1 MIVDS
6 ILMASTITV
15 SGVIMV
21 VNGWKWRMA
30 CLSIFQLIAFLLVVQ
45 IWPVALAAV
54 KLIAGWIGITVISA
68 AMVRMERESE
78 TPQNRSFRLYKLA
91 MSGLTWIAILVLVPR
106 LNIWLPISFPYLFS
120 GLVFF
125 LCGFLFL
132 SIHEEMIETIIGLYI
147 LLAGFDII
155 YSSLEGSA
163 LVTGVYA
170 VILISISILGA
181 YLQGGFSSGGEV

>member
-1 MIVDS
+1 MIIES
-6 ILMASTITV
+6 ILMAATIVV

-21 VNGWKWRMA
+21 VNDWKWRMA
-30 CLSIFQLIAFLLVVQ
+30 CLSFFQLIAFLLVVQ

-54 KLIAGWIGITVISA
+54 KLIAGWIGISIISA
-68 AMVRMERESE
+68 AMARTEQDAEA
-78 TPQNRSFRLYKLA
+78 PQNISFTLYKLA
-91 MSGLTWIAILVLVPR
+91 MASITWIAILVLVPR
-106 LNIWLPISFPYLFS
+106 LNTWLPISFPNLFS
-120 GLVFF
+120 GMVFF

-147 LLAGFDII
+147 LLAGFDIV

-170 VILISISILGA
+170 VILISISILGG
-181 YLQGGFSSGGEV
+181 YLQGGFSSGGEA